1 MLYGGFALSVL
12 STERAARISLGVPIV
27 DDVYPGFEPG
37 DYGVLY
43 GDEAS
48 TAIFL
53 LCVRSAMPPAAGG
66 LGSPVVIVDGGNSF
80 NPYLVA
86 DFARRHGLEPREV
99 LKKIYVSRA
108 FTAYQLYSLIMERVE
123 PFLEGLNARLLV
135 VSDVT
140 SLFLDRDMPKIEA
153 EELFVKVCSKLSDI
167 ASDKKVVVLATYHAD
182 GRSRRSLFLE
192 AVLFGR
198 CSVLIK
204 FERKG
209 RFLRFALQD
218 HPHIKP
224 FTLDLK
230 LENSLRKYLEV

>member
-1 MLYGGFALSVL
+1 MNVL
-12 STERAARISLGVPIV
+12 SAERAARLSLGVPIV
-27 DDVYPGFEPG
+27 DEVYPGFEPG
-37 DYGVLY
+37 DFGVLY

-48 TAIFL
+48 TWTFL
-53 LCVRSAMPPAAGG
+53 LCVRSIMPPASRG
-66 LGSPVVIVDGGNSF
+66 LGSPVVFVDGGNSF

-86 DFARRHGLEPREV
+86 DFARRYGFEPCGV

-108 FTAYQLYSLIMERVE
+108 FTAYQLYSLIMERLE
-123 PFLEGLNARLLV
+123 PFLESVNARLLV
-135 VSDVT
+135 VSEVA
-140 SLFLDRDMPKIEA
+140 SLFLDRDMPKTEA

-167 ASDKKVVVLATYHAD
+167 ASKKKTVVLATYHSD

-198 CSVLIK
+198 CNVLIK

-209 RFLRFALQD
+209 RLLRLALQD

-224 FTLDLK
+224 FTLDLT
-230 LENSLRKYLEV
+230 LDNSLTKYLEV